1 MLFRSLSTQLAR
13 ISNPDRCEQ
22 FKFIMRAT
30 HPDVAVRDELFASL
44 MEPENRR
51 PEPWTATVLSYL
63 NHHLRQEDAVKYIYP
78 ALEELREVQRTGDI
92 FFPRNWVG
100 ALLGGHSSVKAF
112 KEVCRF
118 MEDNPRY
125 PMLLMNKIEQAAWGL
140 LTSFRHKH
148 SSADG
153 YELGDSIF
161 FNMRSIERD

>member
-1 MLFRSLSTQLAR
+1 
-13 ISNPDRCEQ
+13 
-22 FKFIMRAT
+22 
-30 HPDVAVRDELFASL
+30 

-51 PEPWTATVLSYL
+51 PEPWTATVLSLL

-148 SSADG
+148 RSLDS
-153 YELGDSIF
+153 YKLGESIF
-161 FNMRSIERD
+161 FNMRSIKRN